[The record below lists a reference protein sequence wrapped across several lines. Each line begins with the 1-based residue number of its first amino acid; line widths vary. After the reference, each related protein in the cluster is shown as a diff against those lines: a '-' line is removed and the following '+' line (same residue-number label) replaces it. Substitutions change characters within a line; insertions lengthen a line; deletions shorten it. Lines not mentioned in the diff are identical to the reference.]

1 MEQNTTSS
9 TTVTETVLSDEGGSG
24 PAPDIEL
31 GIENASGSNSDLDT
45 VSATHE
51 FQTMKPGPGVTMA
64 QKQLQQQQPNGPR
77 LRTELPHSE
86 LVKMLYYLEG
96 ELQARDVCIAALR
109 SERVKQLISQLRTK
123 RVQPNDP
130 YAAIFRDK
138 IALNGNLISRESSTQ
153 AAQAEM
159 EVRQIIEQQME
170 QQYQMVNKQRA
181 THVRMV
187 TILTESLENNQRM
200 LQELEDEKR
209 KHEND
214 TTQGDDITYGLE
226 MERTK
231 LNQQLE
237 EERAQVSKME
247 KELKKLQET
256 LEYERNRQKQI
267 VLLLIAERK
276 KILMKYIEE
285 GKRSEDLAQILAEE
299 KQRSDTIAEGLEEE
313 SKKSL
318 RMEEELEKQSQ
329 SMELERKALL
339 AKLAKEEMRVK
350 DLEQELN
357 ALRSEHETLK
367 KQQQLSSTGSST
379 VPGAAAK
386 ARQFSDDACATPS
399 KANIA
404 KIVQP
409 TATVSS
415 MPVSGPQTGIAR
427 SIVPG
432 QNIRSVAQP
441 TGVATGPPVQAAVNH
456 TNIITNTTN
465 SNNNTSGTT
474 TSTTG
479 PQLTSITSD
488 GAAAATGGGASQP
501 PTAIA
506 AAAAAPPS
514 PSPAKMQPTA
524 TIQRAPGGKYAALAA
539 AAALDSQTATPPHP
553 HPVPIAVPPVTVPP
567 AGARGAPPPIPT
579 KPIVPP
585 KREPSLSRLGSI
597 SGSSGGGPPPSTVGA
612 ATTVASSAVAAAAGA
627 TATVAAATAVT
638 TAKHN

>member
-1 MEQNTTSS
+1 MEQNSNSNIATA
-9 TTVTETVLSDEGGSG
+9 ETFADA
-24 PAPDIEL
+24 PAPDAEY
-31 GIENASGSNSDLDT
+31 GIDNCSGSGISGSDT
-45 VSATHE
+45 VSANHE
-51 FQTMKPGPGVTMA
+51 FQTMKPGPGVVHKLPPVASSTTA
-64 QKQLQQQQPNGPR
+64 GTATNG
-77 LRTELPHSE
+77 RTRAELPHSE

-109 SERVKQLISQLRTK
+109 NERVKQLIAQLRTK
-123 RVQPNDP
+123 RLQPNDP

-170 QQYQMVNKQRA
+170 QQYQMVSKQRA

-187 TILTESLENNQRM
+187 NILTESLENNQRM
-200 LQELEDEKR
+200 LQELEEEKR
-209 KHEND
+209 KHEH
-214 TTQGDDITYGLE
+214 TTAQGDDITYGLE

-231 LNQQLE
+231 LKQDLD
-237 EERAQVSKME
+237 EERAQVAKME
-247 KELKKLQET
+247 KDLKKLQET

-318 RMEEELEKQSQ
+318 RMEEELEKQTHA
-329 SMELERKALL
+329 MEQERKALF
-339 AKLAKEEMRVK
+339 AKLAKEELRVK

-357 ALRSEHETLK
+357 ALRGEHEALK
-367 KQQQLSSTGSST
+367 KQQPLGGSGSS
-379 VPGAAAK
+379 VAAAK
-386 ARQFSDDACATPS
+386 ARQFSDDACATPPMV
-399 KANIA
+399 NIA

-427 SIVPG
+427 SIAPG
-432 QNIRSVAQP
+432 QNIRSAGIATAP
-441 TGVATGPPVQAAVNH
+441 TGTATAVIAPLSAVLNH
-456 TNIITNTTN
+456 
-465 SNNNTSGTT
+465 T
-474 TSTTG
+474 TSTTNNNT
-479 PQLTSITSD
+479 TSSSSSVASSV
-488 GAAAATGGGASQP
+488 GAA
-501 PTAIA
+501 TAIVA
-506 AAAAAPPS
+506 ETSATVTVPLVAPPS

-539 AAALDSQTATPPHP
+539 AAALDQTATPPHP

-597 SGSSGGGPPPSTVGA
+597 TGSSA
-612 ATTVASSAVAAAAGA
+612 IASA
-627 TATVAAATAVT
+627 TATVTATATTTT

>member
-1 MEQNTTSS
+1 MEQNSNSS
-9 TTVTETVLSDEGGSG
+9 SETFAEESSGGTARFVGQIPTQIDPDSDSNFGMDNCSGS
-24 PAPDIEL
+24 
-31 GIENASGSNSDLDT
+31 ASGSDT

-51 FQTMKPGPGVTMA
+51 FQTMKPGPGGV
-64 QKQLQQQQPNGPR
+64 QKQPPCSSSNG
-77 LRTELPHSE
+77 RTRSELPHSE

-109 SERVKQLISQLRTK
+109 NERVKQLITQLRTK

-138 IALNGNLISRESSTQ
+138 IAMNGNLISRESSTQ

-170 QQYQMVNKQRA
+170 QQYQMVSKQRA
-181 THVRMV
+181 THFRMV
-187 TILTESLENNQRM
+187 NILTESLENNQRM
-200 LQELEDEKR
+200 LQELEEEKA
-209 KHEND
+209 KHEHD
-214 TTQGDDITYGLE
+214 TAQGDDITYGLE
-226 MERTK
+226 MERSK
-231 LNQQLE
+231 LKQDLE
-237 EERAQVSKME
+237 NERTQVARME
-247 KELKKLQET
+247 KELQRLQET

-318 RMEEELEKQSQ
+318 RMEEEMEKQAQ
-329 SMELERKALL
+329 SMEIERKAIM
-339 AKLAKEEMRVK
+339 AKLAKEELRVK
-350 DLEQELN
+350 EMEQELN
-357 ALRSEHETLK
+357 GLRVEHEALK
-367 KQQQLSSTGSST
+367 KQQLQQQQQLAGSSST
-379 VPGAAAK
+379 VAATK
-386 ARQFSDDACATPS
+386 ARQFSDDACATPPM
-399 KANIA
+399 ANIA

-427 SIVPG
+427 SIAPG
-432 QNIRSVAQP
+432 QNIRSAGIATVP
-441 TGVATGPPVQAAVNH
+441 TGTATAPTVINH
-456 TNIITNTTN
+456 TSTNN
-465 SNNNTSGTT
+465 SSGTT
-474 TSTTG
+474 
-479 PQLTSITSD
+479 SITAGVTSSVD
-488 GAAAATGGGASQP
+488 GGAS
-501 PTAIA
+501 A
-506 AAAAAPPS
+506 ASVSATVAVPPS

-539 AAALDSQTATPPHP
+539 AAALDQTATLPHP

-597 SGSSGGGPPPSTVGA
+597 TSGSAIASVTAAVPATAAPPVPSST
-612 ATTVASSAVAAAAGA
+612 SVAAAAGA
-627 TATVAAATAVT
+627 G

>member
-1 MEQNTTSS
+1 MEQTSS
-9 TTVTETVLSDEGGSG
+9 SNIAAEQELDLNCATATAACSSNDSVTV
-24 PAPDIEL
+24 
-31 GIENASGSNSDLDT
+31 NAS
-45 VSATHE
+45 HE
-51 FQTMKPGPGVTMA
+51 FQTMKPGAG
-64 QKQLQQQQPNGPR
+64 QKLQHQQQQQLGNG
-77 LRTELPHSE
+77 RTELPHSE

-109 SERVKQLISQLRTK
+109 NERVKQLITQLRTK

-130 YAAIFRDK
+130 YASLFRDK

-170 QQYQMVNKQRA
+170 QQYQMVSKQRG

-187 TILTESLENNQRM
+187 NILTESLENNQRM
-200 LQELEDEKR
+200 LQQLEEERR
-209 KHEND
+209 KHEHD
-214 TTQGDDITYGLE
+214 TAQGDDITYGLE

-231 LNQQLE
+231 LRQQLE
-237 EERAQVSKME
+237 AEHAQVANME
-247 KELKKLQET
+247 KDLKKLQET

-318 RMEEELEKQSQ
+318 RMEEELEKQTQ
-329 SMELERKALL
+329 SMELERKALM
-339 AKLAKEEMRVK
+339 AKLAKEEQRYASKLNSVRSLIASIIQFCVFCSVK
-350 DLEQELN
+350 ELEQELN
-357 ALRSEHETLK
+357 MLRTDHEALK
-367 KQQQLSSTGSST
+367 KQHQQQQSVASGSA
-379 VPGAAAK
+379 VAAATK
-386 ARQFSDDACATPS
+386 TRQFSDEACATPVV
-399 KANIA
+399 NIA

-427 SIVPG
+427 SLVPG
-432 QNIRSVAQP
+432 QNIRSGAAVVGIATAP
-441 TGVATGPPVQAAVNH
+441 TGIASAVTAPSSLAAVNH
-456 TNIITNTTN
+456 NSSGVTNNNNNNATNT
-465 SNNNTSGTT
+465 
-474 TSTTG
+474 
-479 PQLTSITSD
+479 D
-488 GAAAATGGGASQP
+488 GAVAANNV
-501 PTAIA
+501 
-506 AAAAAPPS
+506 AAPPS

-539 AAALDSQTATPPHP
+539 AAALDQTSTPPHP

-597 SGSSGGGPPPSTVGA
+597 TSGSVA
-612 ATTVASSAVAAAAGA
+612 ATAAIAAAA
-627 TATVAAATAVT
+627 AAATAAV
-638 TAKHN
+638 A

>member
-1 MEQNTTSS
+1 MEQNSNSATAETFAEEGS
-9 TTVTETVLSDEGGSG
+9 TARFVATEAEF
-24 PAPDIEL
+24 
-31 GIENASGSNSDLDT
+31 GIENCSGSASGSDT
-45 VSATHE
+45 VSANHE
-51 FQTMKPGPGVTMA
+51 FQTMKPGPGVVHKLPPPATS
-64 QKQLQQQQPNGPR
+64 NGR
-77 LRTELPHSE
+77 STTRSELPHSE

-109 SERVKQLISQLRTK
+109 NERVKQLIAQLRTK
-123 RVQPNDP
+123 RLQPNDP

-170 QQYQMVNKQRA
+170 QQYQMVSKQRA

-187 TILTESLENNQRM
+187 NILTESLENNQRM
-200 LQELEDEKR
+200 LQELEEEKR
-209 KHEND
+209 KHEHD
-214 TTQGDDITYGLE
+214 TAQGDDITYGLE
-226 MERTK
+226 MERSK
-231 LNQQLE
+231 LKQDLE
-237 EERAQVSKME
+237 EERAQVAKME
-247 KELKKLQET
+247 KDLKKLQET

-318 RMEEELEKQSQ
+318 RMEEELEKQTQ

-350 DLEQELN
+350 ELEQELN
-357 ALRSEHETLK
+357 VLRGEHEALK
-367 KQQQLSSTGSST
+367 KQQPLGASGSS
-379 VPGAAAK
+379 VAAAAAK
-386 ARQFSDDACATPS
+386 ARQFSDDACATPTMV
-399 KANIA
+399 NIA

-427 SIVPG
+427 SIAPG
-432 QNIRSVAQP
+432 QNIRSAGIATAP
-441 TGVATGPPVQAAVNH
+441 TGTATAAVAPLASAAAVLNH
-456 TNIITNTTN
+456 NTTTNNATAN
-465 SNNNTSGTT
+465 S
-474 TSTTG
+474 TG
-479 PQLTSITSD
+479 SNV
-488 GAAAATGGGASQP
+488 GAAAT
-501 PTAIA
+501 TIA
-506 AAAAAPPS
+506 AETAASVAVPVVAPPS

-539 AAALDSQTATPPHP
+539 AAALDQTATPPHP

-597 SGSSGGGPPPSTVGA
+597 TGGSS
-612 ATTVASSAVAAAAGA
+612 SSAIA
-627 TATVAAATAVT
+627 AAATAAVAA
-638 TAKHN
+638 TAT

>member
-1 MEQNTTSS
+1 MEQNSNSATAETFPEEGSTSTS
-9 TTVTETVLSDEGGSG
+9 RFVAGT
-24 PAPDIEL
+24 APEAEY
-31 GIENASGSNSDLDT
+31 GIENCSGSASGSDT
-45 VSATHE
+45 VSANHE
-51 FQTMKPGPGVTMA
+51 FQTMKPGPGVVHKLPPATS
-64 QKQLQQQQPNGPR
+64 NG
-77 LRTELPHSE
+77 RTRSELPHSE

-109 SERVKQLISQLRTK
+109 NERVKQLIAQLRTK
-123 RVQPNDP
+123 RLQPNDP

-170 QQYQMVNKQRA
+170 QQYQMVSKQRA

-187 TILTESLENNQRM
+187 NILTESLENNQRM
-200 LQELEDEKR
+200 LQELEEEKR
-209 KHEND
+209 KHEHD
-214 TTQGDDITYGLE
+214 TAQGDDITYGLE
-226 MERTK
+226 MERSK
-231 LNQQLE
+231 LKQDLE
-237 EERAQVSKME
+237 EERAQVAKME
-247 KELKKLQET
+247 KDLKKLQET

-318 RMEEELEKQSQ
+318 RMEEELEKQTQ
-329 SMELERKALL
+329 SMELERKTLL
-339 AKLAKEEMRVK
+339 AKLAKEEMRLVVSKNSQKLFYNLVLCSVK
-350 DLEQELN
+350 ELEQELSV
-357 ALRSEHETLK
+357 LRGEHEALK
-367 KQQQLSSTGSST
+367 KQQPLGGSGSS
-379 VPGAAAK
+379 VAAAAAK
-386 ARQFSDDACATPS
+386 ARQFSDDACATPPMV
-399 KANIA
+399 NIA

-427 SIVPG
+427 SIAPG
-432 QNIRSVAQP
+432 QNIRSAGIATAP
-441 TGVATGPPVQAAVNH
+441 TGTATAAVAPLASAAVLNH
-456 TNIITNTTN
+456 STTTTTNTTAN
-465 SNNNTSGTT
+465 STGSG
-474 TSTTG
+474 SG
-479 PQLTSITSD
+479 SSSNV
-488 GAAAATGGGASQP
+488 GAAETAAS
-501 PTAIA
+501 IA
-506 AAAAAPPS
+506 VPLVAPPS

-539 AAALDSQTATPPHP
+539 AAALDQTATPPHP

-597 SGSSGGGPPPSTVGA
+597 TGSS
-612 ATTVASSAVAAAAGA
+612 SAIA
-627 TATVAAATAVT
+627 AAATAAVAATAT
-638 TAKHN
+638 TT

>member
-1 MEQNTTSS
+1 MEQNSNSS
-9 TTVTETVLSDEGGSG
+9 SSETFVEESSGG
-24 PAPDIEL
+24 PARFLGNSKADPDVVSDVTY
-31 GIENASGSNSDLDT
+31 GMDNCPGSASGSDT
-45 VSATHE
+45 VCATHE
-51 FQTMKPGPGVTMA
+51 FQTMKPGPGGV
-64 QKQLQQQQPNGPR
+64 QKQPPSSSSNG
-77 LRTELPHSE
+77 RTRSELPHSE

-109 SERVKQLISQLRTK
+109 NERVKQLITQLRTK

-138 IALNGNLISRESSTQ
+138 IAMNGNLISRESSTQ

-170 QQYQMVNKQRA
+170 QQYQMVSKQRA

-187 TILTESLENNQRM
+187 NILTESLENNQRM
-200 LQELEDEKR
+200 LQELEEEKR
-209 KHEND
+209 KHEHD
-214 TTQGDDITYGLE
+214 TAQGDDITYGLE
-226 MERTK
+226 MERSK
-231 LNQQLE
+231 LKQDLE
-237 EERAQVSKME
+237 NERAQVARME
-247 KELKKLQET
+247 KELQRLQET

-318 RMEEELEKQSQ
+318 RMEEEMEKQAL
-329 SMELERKALL
+329 SMEIERKAIM
-339 AKLAKEEMRVK
+339 AKLAKEELRVK
-350 DLEQELN
+350 ELEQELN
-357 ALRSEHETLK
+357 SLRAEHEALK
-367 KQQQLSSTGSST
+367 KQQQQHQQLAGSSST
-379 VPGAAAK
+379 VAANK
-386 ARQFSDDACATPS
+386 ARQFSDDACATPPM
-399 KANIA
+399 ANIA

-427 SIVPG
+427 SIAPG
-432 QNIRSVAQP
+432 QNIRSAGIATAP
-441 TGVATGPPVQAAVNH
+441 TGTATAPTVINH
-456 TNIITNTTN
+456 TTASSN
-465 SNNNTSGTT
+465 SIGA
-474 TSTTG
+474 TSTAAG
-479 PQLTSITSD
+479 VTSSVD
-488 GAAAATGGGASQP
+488 AGASAASVSA
-501 PTAIA
+501 PTV
-506 AAAAAPPS
+506 APPS

-539 AAALDSQTATPPHP
+539 AAALDQTATPPHP

-597 SGSSGGGPPPSTVGA
+597 TSGSAIASVTAAVPATAAPPVPSSTSVA
-612 ATTVASSAVAAAAGA
+612 AAAAAAAGA
-627 TATVAAATAVT
+627 AN
-638 TAKHN
+638 AKHN

>member
-1 MEQNTTSS
+1 MEQISS
-9 TTVTETVLSDEGGSG
+9 NNAIGEQELEINCGSG
-24 PAPDIEL
+24 TGACSSSSSGGGDTIS
-31 GIENASGSNSDLDT
+31 AS
-45 VSATHE
+45 HE
-51 FQTMKPGPGVTMA
+51 FQTMKPGVG
-64 QKQLQQQQPNGPR
+64 QKLHHQQQQQQLQQLGNG
-77 LRTELPHSE
+77 RTELPHSE

-109 SERVKQLISQLRTK
+109 NERVKQLITQLRTK

-130 YAAIFRDK
+130 YASLFRDK

-170 QQYQMVNKQRA
+170 QQYQMVSKQRG

-187 TILTESLENNQRM
+187 NILTESLENNQRM
-200 LQELEDEKR
+200 LQQLEEERR
-209 KHEND
+209 KHEHD
-214 TTQGDDITYGLE
+214 TAQGDDITYGLE
-226 MERTK
+226 VERTK
-231 LNQQLE
+231 LRQQLE
-237 EERAQVSKME
+237 AEHAQVANME
-247 KELKKLQET
+247 KDLKKLQET

-318 RMEEELEKQSQ
+318 RMEEELEKQTQ
-329 SMELERKALL
+329 SMEMERKTLM
-339 AKLAKEEMRVK
+339 AKLAKEELRVK
-350 DLEQELN
+350 ELEQELN
-357 ALRSEHETLK
+357 TLRSDHEALK
-367 KQQQLSSTGSST
+367 KQHQHQQQSVASVSN
-379 VPGAAAK
+379 VAAATK
-386 ARQFSDDACATPS
+386 ARQFSEDACAPPMV
-399 KANIA
+399 NIA

-432 QNIRSVAQP
+432 QNIRSAAAVGIATVP
-441 TGVATGPPVQAAVNH
+441 TGTATAPPTSLAAAVNH
-456 TNIITNTTN
+456 NAVSAT
-465 SNNNTSGTT
+465 
-474 TSTTG
+474 
-479 PQLTSITSD
+479 D
-488 GAAAATGGGASQP
+488 GAAGGTTSAP
-501 PTAIA
+501 AVANVIVA
-506 AAAAAPPS
+506 AAA

-539 AAALDSQTATPPHP
+539 AAAALDQTATQSHPHP

-597 SGSSGGGPPPSTVGA
+597 TSGS
-612 ATTVASSAVAAAAGA
+612 
-627 TATVAAATAVT
+627 AAATATAIAAAAAAATAAVAATATATTTTTAAAAATASSTSAATATTT

>member
-1 MEQNTTSS
+1 MEQNSNSATAETFAEEGS
-9 TTVTETVLSDEGGSG
+9 TTRFVGGGTSTEPEYG
-24 PAPDIEL
+24 
-31 GIENASGSNSDLDT
+31 GIENCSGSASGSDT
-45 VSATHE
+45 VSANHE
-51 FQTMKPGPGVTMA
+51 FQTMKPGPGVVHKLPPLATS
-64 QKQLQQQQPNGPR
+64 NG
-77 LRTELPHSE
+77 RTRSELPHSE

-109 SERVKQLISQLRTK
+109 NERVKQLIAQLRTK
-123 RVQPNDP
+123 RLQPNDP

-170 QQYQMVNKQRA
+170 QQYQMVSKQRA

-187 TILTESLENNQRM
+187 NILTESLENNQRM
-200 LQELEDEKR
+200 LQELEEEKR
-209 KHEND
+209 KHEHD
-214 TTQGDDITYGLE
+214 TAQGDDITYGLE
-226 MERTK
+226 MERSK
-231 LNQQLE
+231 LKQDLE
-237 EERAQVSKME
+237 EERAQVAKME
-247 KELKKLQET
+247 KDLKKLQET

-318 RMEEELEKQSQ
+318 RMEEELEKQTQ

-350 DLEQELN
+350 ELEQELN
-357 ALRSEHETLK
+357 VLRGEHEALK
-367 KQQQLSSTGSST
+367 KQQPLGGSGSS
-379 VPGAAAK
+379 VAAAAAK
-386 ARQFSDDACATPS
+386 ARQFSDDACATPPMV
-399 KANIA
+399 NIA

-427 SIVPG
+427 SIAPG
-432 QNIRSVAQP
+432 QNIRSAGIATAP
-441 TGVATGPPVQAAVNH
+441 TGTATAAVAPLASAAVLNH
-456 TNIITNTTN
+456 NTTTTTTAT
-465 SNNNTSGTT
+465 NNTTANSTGSG
-474 TSTTG
+474 SNV
-479 PQLTSITSD
+479 
-488 GAAAATGGGASQP
+488 GAAETAASVP
-501 PTAIA
+501 VPVV
-506 AAAAAPPS
+506 APPS

-539 AAALDSQTATPPHP
+539 AAALDQTATPPHP

-597 SGSSGGGPPPSTVGA
+597 TGT
-612 ATTVASSAVAAAAGA
+612 SSAIA
-627 TATVAAATAVT
+627 AAATAAVAATAT
-638 TAKHN
+638 TT

>member
-1 MEQNTTSS
+1 MEQNSNTSGAA
-9 TTVTETVLSDEGGSG
+9 ETFAESS
-24 PAPDIEL
+24 APDGEY
-31 GIENASGSNSDLDT
+31 GIENCSVSGMSGSDT
-45 VSATHE
+45 VSANHE
-51 FQTMKPGPGVTMA
+51 FQTMKPGPGVVHKLPPVASTTGTA
-64 QKQLQQQQPNGPR
+64 TNG
-77 LRTELPHSE
+77 RTRAELPHSE

-109 SERVKQLISQLRTK
+109 NERVKQLIAQLRTK
-123 RVQPNDP
+123 RLQPNDP

-170 QQYQMVNKQRA
+170 QQYQMVSKQRA

-187 TILTESLENNQRM
+187 NILTESLENNQRM
-200 LQELEDEKR
+200 LQELEEEKR
-209 KHEND
+209 KHEH
-214 TTQGDDITYGLE
+214 TTAQGDDITYGLE

-231 LNQQLE
+231 LKQDLE
-237 EERAQVSKME
+237 EERAQVAKME
-247 KELKKLQET
+247 KDLKKLQET

-318 RMEEELEKQSQ
+318 RMEEELEKQTHA
-329 SMELERKALL
+329 MEQERKVLF
-339 AKLAKEEMRVK
+339 AKLAKEEQRVK
-350 DLEQELN
+350 ELEAELN
-357 ALRSEHETLK
+357 ALRGENEALK
-367 KQQQLSSTGSST
+367 KQQPLGGSGSS
-379 VPGAAAK
+379 VAAAK
-386 ARQFSDDACATPS
+386 ARQFSDDACATPPM
-399 KANIA
+399 ANIA

-415 MPVSGPQTGIAR
+415 MPVTGPQTGIAR
-427 SIVPG
+427 SIAPG
-432 QNIRSVAQP
+432 QNIRSAGIATAP
-441 TGVATGPPVQAAVNH
+441 TGTATAVIAPLSAVLNH
-456 TNIITNTTN
+456 
-465 SNNNTSGTT
+465 TT
-474 TSTTG
+474 TSTTNNNT
-479 PQLTSITSD
+479 TSGSSSGASVGAPTASVAE
-488 GAAAATGGGASQP
+488 AAAIVTVP
-501 PTAIA
+501 LV
-506 AAAAAPPS
+506 APPS

-539 AAALDSQTATPPHP
+539 AAALDQTATPPHP

-597 SGSSGGGPPPSTVGA
+597 TGSSA
-612 ATTVASSAVAAAAGA
+612 IASA
-627 TATVAAATAVT
+627 TATVAATATTTT

>member
-1 MEQNTTSS
+1 MEQNSNS
-9 TTVTETVLSDEGGSG
+9 TTAESFAEESGGGGSG
-24 PAPDIEL
+24 GTARFVGSATDVDGY
-31 GIENASGSNSDLDT
+31 GIENCSGSASGSDT
-45 VSATHE
+45 VSANHE
-51 FQTMKPGPGVTMA
+51 FQTMKPGPGVIHKLPPIAT
-64 QKQLQQQQPNGPR
+64 NGR
-77 LRTELPHSE
+77 SRSELPHSE

-109 SERVKQLISQLRTK
+109 NERVKQLITQLRTK
-123 RVQPNDP
+123 RLQPNDP

-170 QQYQMVNKQRA
+170 QQYQMVSKQRA

-187 TILTESLENNQRM
+187 NILTESLENNQRM
-200 LQELEDEKR
+200 LQELEEEKR
-209 KHEND
+209 KHEHD
-214 TTQGDDITYGLE
+214 TAQGDDITYGLE
-226 MERTK
+226 MERSK
-231 LNQQLE
+231 LKQDLE
-237 EERAQVSKME
+237 QERAQVVKME
-247 KELKKLQET
+247 KDLKKLQET

-318 RMEEELEKQSQ
+318 RMEEELEKQTQ

-339 AKLAKEEMRVK
+339 AKLAKEELRVK

-357 ALRSEHETLK
+357 NLRGEHEALK
-367 KQQQLSSTGSST
+367 KQHQLGGTGSS
-379 VPGAAAK
+379 VAAAK
-386 ARQFSDDACATPS
+386 ARQFSDDACATPPMV
-399 KANIA
+399 NIA

-427 SIVPG
+427 SIAPG
-432 QNIRSVAQP
+432 QNIRSAGIATVP
-441 TGVATGPPVQAAVNH
+441 TGMATAPVAVAVATPPLATGTNH
-456 TNIITNTTN
+456 NNTTTNTTN
-465 SNNNTSGTT
+465 ST
-474 TSTTG
+474 TSN
-479 PQLTSITSD
+479 SN
-488 GAAAATGGGASQP
+488 ASGS
-501 PTAIA
+501 IA
-506 AAAAAPPS
+506 AVDAVPSVAIPTTAPPS

-539 AAALDSQTATPPHP
+539 AAALDQTAAPPHP

-597 SGSSGGGPPPSTVGA
+597 TGTGSAIVAASAAAST
-612 ATTVASSAVAAAAGA
+612 SVAAAA
-627 TATVAAATAVT
+627 AAAAAG

>member
-1 MEQNTTSS
+1 MEQNSNSAPAEIFAEDSGCSS
-9 TTVTETVLSDEGGSG
+9 GTARFVGT
-24 PAPDIEL
+24 APDADF
-31 GIENASGSNSDLDT
+31 GIENCSGSASGSDT
-45 VSATHE
+45 VSANHE
-51 FQTMKPGPGVTMA
+51 FQTMKPGPGVIHKLPAVAT
-64 QKQLQQQQPNGPR
+64 NGR
-77 LRTELPHSE
+77 SRSELPHSE

-109 SERVKQLISQLRTK
+109 NERVKQLITQLRTK
-123 RVQPNDP
+123 RLQPNDP

-170 QQYQMVNKQRA
+170 QQYQMVSKQRA

-187 TILTESLENNQRM
+187 NILTESLENNQRM
-200 LQELEDEKR
+200 LQELEEEKR
-209 KHEND
+209 KHEHD
-214 TTQGDDITYGLE
+214 TAQGDDITYGLE
-226 MERTK
+226 MERSK
-231 LNQQLE
+231 LKQDLE
-237 EERAQVSKME
+237 EERAQVAKME
-247 KELKKLQET
+247 KDLKKLQET

-318 RMEEELEKQSQ
+318 RMEEELEKQTQ
-329 SMELERKALL
+329 SMELERKTLL
-339 AKLAKEEMRVK
+339 AKLAKEELRVK
-350 DLEQELN
+350 ELEQELN
-357 ALRSEHETLK
+357 NLRGEHEALK
-367 KQQQLSSTGSST
+367 KQHQLGASSSS
-379 VPGAAAK
+379 VAAAK
-386 ARQFSDDACATPS
+386 ARQFSDDACATPPMV
-399 KANIA
+399 NIA

-427 SIVPG
+427 SIAPG
-432 QNIRSVAQP
+432 QNIRSAGIATAP
-441 TGVATGPPVQAAVNH
+441 TGTATAVMAPPPAAAINH
-456 TNIITNTTN
+456 NNTPTNPTTNNTTN
-465 SNNNTSGTT
+465 ATSAAGS
-474 TSTTG
+474 STVDSSGVTV
-479 PQLTSITSD
+479 
-488 GAAAATGGGASQP
+488 
-501 PTAIA
+501 PTP
-506 AAAAAPPS
+506 APPS

-539 AAALDSQTATPPHP
+539 AAALDQTAVPPHP

-597 SGSSGGGPPPSTVGA
+597 TGSSAIV
-612 ATTVASSAVAAAAGA
+612 AGA
-627 TATVAAATAVT
+627 TTTASTSAAGIATAAVA

>member
-1 MEQNTTSS
+1 MEQNSNSS
-9 TTVTETVLSDEGGSG
+9 VADTFAEAPATDAEYGTENCSGSG
-24 PAPDIEL
+24 MSV
-31 GIENASGSNSDLDT
+31 GDT
-45 VSATHE
+45 VSANHE
-51 FQTMKPGPGVTMA
+51 FQTMKPGPGVLHKVLPVGNSASSATA
-64 QKQLQQQQPNGPR
+64 TNG
-77 LRTELPHSE
+77 RTCSEMPHSE

-109 SERVKQLISQLRTK
+109 NERVKQLIAQLRTK
-123 RVQPNDP
+123 RLQPNDP

-170 QQYQMVNKQRA
+170 QQYQMVSKQRA

-187 TILTESLENNQRM
+187 NILTESLENNQRM
-200 LQELEDEKR
+200 LQELEEEKR
-209 KHEND
+209 KHES
-214 TTQGDDITYGLE
+214 TTAQGDDITYGLE
-226 MERTK
+226 LERNK
-231 LNQQLE
+231 LKQDLE
-237 EERAQVSKME
+237 EERAQVAKME
-247 KELKKLQET
+247 KDLKKLQET

-299 KQRSDTIAEGLEEE
+299 KQRSDTIADGLEEE

-318 RMEEELEKQSQ
+318 RMEEELEKQTHA
-329 SMELERKALL
+329 MEQERKVLF
-339 AKLAKEEMRVK
+339 AKLAKEELRVK
-350 DLEQELN
+350 ELEQELN
-357 ALRSEHETLK
+357 ALRSEHEALK
-367 KQQQLSSTGSST
+367 KQQQLGGSGSS
-379 VPGAAAK
+379 VAAAK
-386 ARQFSDDACATPS
+386 ARQFSDDACATPPMV
-399 KANIA
+399 NIA

-427 SIVPG
+427 SIAPG
-432 QNIRSVAQP
+432 QNIRSAGIATAP
-441 TGVATGPPVQAAVNH
+441 TGTATAAIAPLTAVLNH
-456 TNIITNTTN
+456 TTTITTTTN
-465 SNNNTSGTT
+465 NTT
-474 TSTTG
+474 TSSSSNSSGSMGVAAT
-479 PQLTSITSD
+479 
-488 GAAAATGGGASQP
+488 AAAVAASVETAATVTVP
-501 PTAIA
+501 MV
-506 AAAAAPPS
+506 APPS

-524 TIQRAPGGKYAALAA
+524 TIQRAPGSKYAALAA
-539 AAALDSQTATPPHP
+539 AAALDQTTPPHP

-597 SGSSGGGPPPSTVGA
+597 TGSSA
-612 ATTVASSAVAAAAGA
+612 I
-627 TATVAAATAVT
+627 AAATAAT
-638 TAKHN
+638 TAAGTAKQN

>member
-1 MEQNTTSS
+1 MEQNSSAISTEQELDVNSPIATATTAACSS
-9 TTVTETVLSDEGGSG
+9 SGSG
-24 PAPDIEL
+24 SDI
-31 GIENASGSNSDLDT
+31 
-45 VSATHE
+45 SATHE
-51 FQTMKPGPGVTMA
+51 FQTMKPGAGH
-64 QKQLQQQQPNGPR
+64 KLQLQQQHQQQHMGNG
-77 LRTELPHSE
+77 RTELPHSE

-109 SERVKQLISQLRTK
+109 NERVKHLITQLRTK

-130 YAAIFRDK
+130 YASLFRDK

-170 QQYQMVNKQRA
+170 QQYQMVSKQRG

-187 TILTESLENNQRM
+187 NILTESLENNQRM
-200 LQELEDEKR
+200 LQQLEEERR
-209 KHEND
+209 KHEHD
-214 TTQGDDITYGLE
+214 TAQGDDITYGLE

-231 LNQQLE
+231 LRQQLE
-237 EERAQVSKME
+237 AEHAQVTNME
-247 KELKKLQET
+247 KDLKKLQET

-318 RMEEELEKQSQ
+318 RMEEELEKQTQ
-329 SMELERKALL
+329 AMELERKTLMS
-339 AKLAKEEMRVK
+339 KLAKEELRVK
-350 DLEQELN
+350 ELEQELN
-357 ALRSEHETLK
+357 ALRSEHEALK
-367 KQQQLSSTGSST
+367 KQHQQQQQLAASGST
-379 VPGAAAK
+379 VAAASK
-386 ARQFSDDACATPS
+386 ARQFSDDACAAPLV
-399 KANIA
+399 NIA

-409 TATVSS
+409 TATVTS

-432 QNIRSVAQP
+432 QNIRSAAVTGIATVP
-441 TGVATGPPVQAAVNH
+441 TGTATAPTAPPVLAAVNH
-456 TNIITNTTN
+456 T
-465 SNNNTSGTT
+465 S
-474 TSTTG
+474 
-479 PQLTSITSD
+479 SIV
-488 GAAAATGGGASQP
+488 AAATDASGVAISGA
-501 PTAIA
+501 AV
-506 AAAAAPPS
+506 AAAAPPS

-539 AAALDSQTATPPHP
+539 AAALDQATTAPHP

-597 SGSSGGGPPPSTVGA
+597 TSGS
-612 ATTVASSAVAAAAGA
+612 
-627 TATVAAATAVT
+627 AAATAIAAAAAAATAAVAATATTTTASTTSAAAVASAT